1 MAPRPLARGAACR
14 RRPLARARRGGR
26 LRAALNSRGSRP
38 ASDGR
43 APGQWAPR
51 SPGGVVPGGRRG
63 ARGGSRGSPRKPES
77 GPDDTVSPGD
87 RPPWAPGGGLGAAGG
102 GDPSGTRV
110 LPELGRWAGCTVRAA
125 RGSGE
130 AARLGGGSGE
140 QPAAQSPPAG
150 PRARQARPSRP
161 AACLLGGGAGA
172 AAPTSPSALRSAAT
186 CRRTGRSA
194 SDTPPQGGSGPRLS
208 LLGAA
213 PAATGL

>member
-77 GPDDTVSPGD
+77 GPDDTDSARGTGRRGPRGAA
-87 RPPWAPGGGLGAAGG
+87 WAPPVGGTPRGRACSPSSGAGRAAPCGLRGAQVKPRVWEEEAASSRLRRALRRGRGPGKPVPPVLPPVCSAAGLGRPRQPPPRRSARRPLAGG
-102 GDPSGTRV
+102 PAGRPQTRRRR
-110 LPELGRWAGCTVRAA
+110 GA
-125 RGSGE
+125 RG
-130 AARLGGGSGE
+130 
-140 QPAAQSPPAG
+140 
-150 PRARQARPSRP
+150 RA
-161 AACLLGGGAGA
+161 
-172 AAPTSPSALRSAAT
+172 
-186 CRRTGRSA
+186 
-194 SDTPPQGGSGPRLS
+194 
-208 LLGAA
+208 
-213 PAATGL
+213 